1 MKHKNHPVQQSLSFD
16 FFSMVV
22 AALKKHLL
30 FLIFYCPCTGLNSQ
44 TANDFGTKDRI
55 GNGLEGNIFALSA
68 DTRRLPDFDTM
79 SSLGTIYTKE
89 LNIPRRSWTNGFP
102 GVTDRFEWFGIE
114 YKATFTVKKAGR
126 YTFTLLSDDGSKL
139 FIDDSLVVDNDG
151 LHGLVGKS
159 NIFELD
165 KSPHKIKIQY
175 FQGPRTE
182 IALQFFAKLD
192 NENSEI
198 FPGNNFAL
206 TTPPVQTGS
215 KSLFI
220 WILIAGLIL
229 LLFVIWYRRKRKQP
243 AALKNGSGQQ

>member
-1 MKHKNHPVQQSLSFD
+1 MI
-16 FFSMVV
+16 V
-22 AALKKHLL
+22 APLKKHLL
-30 FLIFYCPCTGLNSQ
+30 FLIFYGPCAGLNSQ
-44 TANDFGTKDRI
+44 PANDFGTKDRI
-55 GNGLEGNIFALSA
+55 SNGLEGNIFALST
-68 DTRRLPDFDTM
+68 DTRTLPDFDTM

-89 LNIPRRSWTNGFP
+89 LNIPRRSWTSGFP

-114 YKATFTVKKAGR
+114 YKANFTAKKAGR
-126 YTFTLLSDDGSKL
+126 YTFTLLSDDGAKF

-151 LHGLVGKS
+151 LHGQVEKS

-165 KSPHKIKIQY
+165 KSPHKIKLQY

-182 IALQFFAKLD
+182 IALQLFAKLD
-192 NENSEI
+192 NENQQI

-206 TTPPVQTGS
+206 TTPSVQAGS

-229 LLFVIWYRRKRKQP
+229 LLIVIAYRRKKRKS
-243 AALKNGSGQQ
+243 AGT

>member
-1 MKHKNHPVQQSLSFD
+1 MKHRNNPVQQSLSFD
-16 FFSMVV
+16 FFSMIV
-22 AALKKHLL
+22 AAMKKHFL
-30 FLIFYCPCTGLNSQ
+30 FLIFYWPSEGLNSQ
-44 TANDFGTKDRI
+44 PANDFGTKDRI
-55 GNGLEGNIFALSA
+55 GNGLEGNIFALITY
-68 DTRRLPDFDTM
+68 TRKLPDFDTM

-89 LNIPRRSWTNGFP
+89 LNIPKRSWTNGFP

-114 YKATFTVKKAGR
+114 YKANFTAKKAGR
-126 YTFTLLSDDGSKL
+126 YTFTLLSDDGAKL

-151 LHGLVGKS
+151 LHSQVEKS

-192 NENSEI
+192 NENPEI

-206 TTPPVQTGS
+206 TTPPIQTGS
-215 KSLFI
+215 KSFFI

-229 LLFVIWYRRKRKQP
+229 LLIVIWYRRKRKQP
-243 AALKNGSGQQ
+243 AALKKGSGQQ

>member
-1 MKHKNHPVQQSLSFD
+1 MIVASF
-16 FFSMVV
+16 
-22 AALKKHLL
+22 KKHWL
-30 FLIFYCPCTGLNSQ
+30 FLMLYWSCTSLHSQ
-44 TANDFGTKDRI
+44 TANDFGRKDRI
-55 GNGLEGNIFALSA
+55 DDGLEGNVFALST
-68 DTRRLPDFDTM
+68 DTRRLPDFDTL

-126 YTFTLLSDDGSKL
+126 YNFTLLSDDGSRL
-139 FIDDSLVVDNDG
+139 FIDDSLVIDNDG
-151 LHGLVGKS
+151 LHGQMEKS

-165 KSPHKIKIQY
+165 KSKHKIKIQY

-192 NENSEI
+192 NENQEI
-198 FPGNNFAL
+198 FPGSNFVL
-206 TTPPVQTGS
+206 TTPVVQTGA
-215 KSLFI
+215 KSLFT

-229 LLFVIWYRRKRKQP
+229 LLILIWYRRKKKKP
-243 AALKNGSGQQ
+243 AVTQQAFRSDNF